1 MLSQQS
7 HFCFLPLFLFYF
19 FPFIFIFDYFQQLN
33 LPTIICRISNNT
45 HGFSLFSHEKHL
57 IFCFPMVV
65 PLPAVSK
72 IIFFLHKNIPLRNVM
87 MLAQCSGLL
96 LWYHCQQD
104 VPLLKNVEL
113 AWSQSDSQM
122 IEGKIFL
129 NTIFMRPVF
138 YGVKLR
144 PNNEKVMMML

>member
-1 MLSQQS
+1 MARPHMMLEVWPAASADIILGLSGQGQQLPSILFSLPTQDQTEKADMLSQQS

-57 IFCFPMVV
+57 IFRFPMVV

-87 MLAQCSGLL
+87 MLA
-96 LWYHCQQD
+96 
-104 VPLLKNVEL
+104 
-113 AWSQSDSQM
+113 
-122 IEGKIFL
+122 
-129 NTIFMRPVF
+129 
-138 YGVKLR
+138 
-144 PNNEKVMMML
+144 